1 MVKVSITSHMR
12 HGTVSIMEQD
22 RGTGGYGEPWGLGM
36 GYLRRLGSHDSS
48 RQPVARF
55 DARKPEVH
63 MSDKRDDVFPPTQHR
78 DVLSLV

>member
-22 RGTGGYGEPWGLGM
+22 RGTGGYGEPWVWGISAVC
-36 GYLRRLGSHDSS
+36 GSHDSS